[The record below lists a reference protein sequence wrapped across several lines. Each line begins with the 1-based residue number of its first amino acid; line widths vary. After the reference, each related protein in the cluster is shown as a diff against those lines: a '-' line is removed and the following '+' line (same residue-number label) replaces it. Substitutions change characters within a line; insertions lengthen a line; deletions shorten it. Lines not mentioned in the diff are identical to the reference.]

1 MTSTDAPTA
10 GPNEETGRPLVLVV
24 DDYADNRQM
33 YAKFLKYKGLQV
45 AEAED
50 GVTALKKAYELHP
63 DVILMDLS
71 LPGIDGWQATRE
83 LKADPRTRDIP
94 IVVVTGHAL
103 GGVADSARAAGC
115 DAFMTKPCA
124 PDEVLSEIHRMLAR
138 SSPDSHDRRQR
149 L

>member
-1 MTSTDAPTA
+1 MTTADAPTPAPSARA
-10 GPNEETGRPLVLVV
+10 GQPPLVLVV

-50 GVTALKKAYELHP
+50 GHGALEKAHELHP

-71 LPGIDGWQATRE
+71 LPGMDGWQATRE
-83 LKADPRTRDIP
+83 LKADQRTRDIP

-103 GGVADSARAAGC
+103 GGAAEGARAAGC

-124 PDEVLSEIHRMLAR
+124 PDEVLAEIRRLLGR
-138 SSPDSHDRRQR
+138 DSPKHSDDRRS
-149 L
+149 